1 MGDAA
6 EDILCSFSLTDEELK
21 SYKMVLAKFHGYFVK
36 KQNVTCER
44 TKFNQRRQQEG
55 ESVDNFITSL
65 HGLSEYCNYGQLR
78 DEMIQDRIVV
88 ALHDSALSKKL
99 QLESELTLEKAITLA
114 RNRESIRKQQ
124 PIIRADTSSNV
135 DAVGF

>member
-1 MGDAA
+1 
-6 EDILCSFSLTDEELK
+6 
-21 SYKMVLAKFHGYFVK
+21 
-36 KQNVTCER
+36 
-44 TKFNQRRQQEG
+44 
-55 ESVDNFITSL
+55 VDDFITSL

-88 ALHDSALSKKL
+88 ALHDSALSEKL

-124 PIIRADTSSNV
+124 PIVRADTSSNV
-135 DAVGF
+135 DAVGFRQRFNKDTEAKLC